1 MIAERIWCRGSLV
14 HWRVVL
20 GECEL
25 NLGKD
30 FWRQCL
36 ALSLEIRCVPYSL
49 VTPML
54 ICFVLIGNEVVE
66 TFVFTSDVA

>member
-1 MIAERIWCRGSLV
+1 VV
-14 HWRVVL
+14 HRRVVL

-54 ICFVLIGNEVVE
+54 ISFVLFGNDIVV
-66 TFVFTSDVA
+66 TIVFTLDVA